1 MSERAE
7 RAEKPQIMTN
17 SEQRDLT
24 FEPDAP
30 APAASGDQ
38 SVSRE
43 TDANPAA
50 LDVVVLAGGISHE
63 RDVSLRSGRRVADAL
78 AAAGH
83 RVTLRDPDAGLLP
96 YLTEHRPDVLFPA
109 LHGSSGEDGSLL
121 DLLAAL
127 GVPTV
132 GSPSASAR
140 RAWSK
145 PVASSLVR
153 DAGVAV
159 PASVVLSH
167 ESFRELG
174 AASVLRVVRTA
185 LPGDL
190 VVKPASGGSA
200 QGVTIVDAPDELP
213 RAMVDAFTYAEVAVV
228 EQRVFG
234 TEVAVTVV
242 DTGEG
247 PAALPA
253 VEIVPTTGVYSF
265 QARYNAGET
274 TFYAPARLDET
285 VAAAV
290 GDAAVLVHRTLGL
303 RDLSRVDFIVDS
315 DGRPWF
321 LEANVVPGLT
331 ETSLVPLA
339 IEASG
344 QETSAVYDAL
354 VREAIAR
361 G

>member
-1 MSERAE
+1 MS
-7 RAEKPQIMTN
+7 N
-17 SEQRDLT
+17 SEQMDVTTGGRAAA
-24 FEPDAP
+24 DASVE
-30 APAASGDQ
+30 SG
-38 SVSRE
+38 VSRE
-43 TDANPAA
+43 TAQGV

-78 AAAGH
+78 TDAGH

-96 YLTEHRPDVLFPA
+96 YLAEHRPDVLFPA

-121 DLLAAL
+121 DLLSAL

-132 GSPSASAR
+132 GSPAAAAR
-140 RAWSK
+140 RAWAK

-153 DAGVAV
+153 DAGIAV
-159 PASVVLSH
+159 PDSIVLSH
-167 ESFRELG
+167 EAFRELG
-174 AASVLRVVRTA
+174 ASSVLRVVRAA

-200 QGVTIVDAPDELP
+200 QGVTIVEAPDELA

-228 EQRVFG
+228 EHRVFG

-242 DTGEG
+242 DTGDG
-247 PAALPA
+247 PRALPA
-253 VEIVPTTGVYSF
+253 VEIVPTAGVYSF

-274 TFYAPARLDET
+274 TFFAPARLTDGGAK
-285 VAAAV
+285 VAE
-290 GDAAVLVHRTLGL
+290 AAVLAHQTLGL
-303 RDLSRVDFIVDS
+303 GDLSRVDFMVD
-315 DGRPWF
+315 DHGTPWF

-339 IEASG
+339 IQASG
-344 QETSAVYDAL
+344 SEPAAVYDAL
-354 VREAIAR
+354 VRQAATR

>member
-1 MSERAE
+1 MNHAE
-7 RAEKPQIMTN
+7 QVDEHAAGSVRTATDASVAE
-17 SEQRDLT
+17 
-24 FEPDAP
+24 A
-30 APAASGDQ
+30 
-38 SVSRE
+38 VSRE
-43 TDANPAA
+43 TAAGA

-63 RDVSLRSGRRVADAL
+63 RDVSLRSGRRVVDAL
-78 AAAGH
+78 TKAGH
-83 RVTLRDPDAGLLP
+83 RATLLDPDASLLP
-96 YLTEHRPDVLFPA
+96 YLAEHRPDVLFPA
-109 LHGSSGEDGSLL
+109 LHGSSGEDGSLA
-121 DLLAAL
+121 DLLAGL
-127 GVPTV
+127 RVPTV
-132 GSPSASAR
+132 GSPGASAR

-145 PVASSLVR
+145 PVASSLMR
-153 DAGVAV
+153 DAGLAV
-159 PASVVLSH
+159 PDSIVLSH

-174 AASVLRVVRTA
+174 ASSVLRVVRAA

-228 EQRVFG
+228 ERRVFG
-234 TEVAVTVV
+234 TEVAVAVV

-247 PAALPA
+247 PAALPP
-253 VEIVPTTGVYSF
+253 VEIVPTNGVYSF

-274 TFYAPARLDET
+274 TFFSPARLDAD

-290 GDAAVLVHRTLGL
+290 ADAAVQAHRTLGL
-303 RDLSRVDFIVDS
+303 RDLSRVDFIVDES
-315 DGRPWF
+315 GTPWF

-344 QETSAVYDAL
+344 AEASAVYDAL
-354 VREAIAR
+354 VRQAAAR
-361 G
+361 R